1 MKKGK
6 SNQGQNFK
14 IKKKKKTEIDLHDI
28 PCVHIRV
35 NK

>member
-14 IKKKKKTEIDLHDI
+14 IKKKKRLKLIFMISLVSIYE
-28 PCVHIRV
+28 
-35 NK
+35 